1 MQLEHRTAGTVL
13 VIDDDQGMRQ
23 VLKDFLERDG
33 HRVVEAASGEA
44 AVSAVELES
53 IDVVILDKEMPG
65 MNGMEVLS
73 FLHRRFP
80 STPVILVTAFGGPHV
95 AEESF
100 RRGAVEYIEKPF
112 RLSNVVDRVQKLMN
126 ALEAARPSGG
136 VSLRAEAG
144 TRDSR
149 VGVQFVVKDTGHGIP
164 AALMSKIFEPFFST
178 KPPGEGTGLGLPI
191 CRDIVKSLDGSI
203 GVESTPDQGTVFTVW
218 IPSGPLE

>member
-1 MQLEHRTAGTVL
+1 MQVEHRTAGTVL

-33 HRVVEAASGEA
+33 HRVIEAASGEA
-44 AVSAVELES
+44 AVSVVELEP

-80 STPVILVTAFGGPHV
+80 STPVILVTAFGGLHV

-112 RLSNVVDRVQKLMN
+112 RLSNVVDRVQKLIDD
-126 ALEAARPSGG
+126 AP
-136 VSLRAEAG
+136 
-144 TRDSR
+144 
-149 VGVQFVVKDTGHGIP
+149 
-164 AALMSKIFEPFFST
+164 
-178 KPPGEGTGLGLPI
+178 
-191 CRDIVKSLDGSI
+191 
-203 GVESTPDQGTVFTVW
+203 
-218 IPSGPLE
+218 

>member
-1 MQLEHRTAGTVL
+1 MHVERRATGTVL

-44 AVSAVELES
+44 AVSVVELES
-53 IDVVILDKEMPG
+53 VDVVILDKEMPG
-65 MNGMEVLS
+65 MNGMDVLA

-112 RLSNVVDRVQKLMN
+112 RLSNVVDRVQKLIDD
-126 ALEAARPSGG
+126 AP
-136 VSLRAEAG
+136 
-144 TRDSR
+144 
-149 VGVQFVVKDTGHGIP
+149 
-164 AALMSKIFEPFFST
+164 
-178 KPPGEGTGLGLPI
+178 
-191 CRDIVKSLDGSI
+191 
-203 GVESTPDQGTVFTVW
+203 
-218 IPSGPLE
+218 

>member
-23 VLKDFLERDG
+23 ILKDFLERDG

-44 AVSAVELES
+44 AVSVVELES

-112 RLSNVVDRVQKLMN
+112 RLSNVVDRVQKLIDD
-126 ALEAARPSGG
+126 AP
-136 VSLRAEAG
+136 
-144 TRDSR
+144 
-149 VGVQFVVKDTGHGIP
+149 
-164 AALMSKIFEPFFST
+164 
-178 KPPGEGTGLGLPI
+178 
-191 CRDIVKSLDGSI
+191 
-203 GVESTPDQGTVFTVW
+203 
-218 IPSGPLE
+218 

>member
-1 MQLEHRTAGTVL
+1 MHLEHRTAGTVL

-33 HRVVEAASGEA
+33 HRVIEAASGEA
-44 AVSAVELES
+44 AVSVVELEP

-112 RLSNVVDRVQKLMN
+112 RLSNVVDRVQKLIDD
-126 ALEAARPSGG
+126 AP
-136 VSLRAEAG
+136 
-144 TRDSR
+144 
-149 VGVQFVVKDTGHGIP
+149 
-164 AALMSKIFEPFFST
+164 
-178 KPPGEGTGLGLPI
+178 
-191 CRDIVKSLDGSI
+191 
-203 GVESTPDQGTVFTVW
+203 
-218 IPSGPLE
+218 

>member
-1 MQLEHRTAGTVL
+1 MHLEHRTAGTVL

-23 VLKDFLERDG
+23 ILKDFLERDG

-44 AVSAVELES
+44 AVSVVELES

-112 RLSNVVDRVQKLMN
+112 RLSNVVDRVQKLIDD
-126 ALEAARPSGG
+126 AP
-136 VSLRAEAG
+136 
-144 TRDSR
+144 
-149 VGVQFVVKDTGHGIP
+149 
-164 AALMSKIFEPFFST
+164 
-178 KPPGEGTGLGLPI
+178 
-191 CRDIVKSLDGSI
+191 
-203 GVESTPDQGTVFTVW
+203 
-218 IPSGPLE
+218 